1 MKLDNFL
8 ALTNTTLLN
17 TPSIVSFENICSDS
31 AKVKRGDLFFA
42 YEKDSVK
49 EALLNGAYAVI
60 FEDELEVSDH
70 EVAWIYSKNLDETL
84 GKITRFRAI
93 EKNMTIFECDEIVFK
108 LAMQIQTDGKL
119 ILLDGGAWNLYGSI
133 VDADFGSFA
142 LVSHRYASDFASTKK
157 IERGAQSQIDII
169 EKTLF
174 ETSFIYEN
182 IFYERQL
189 LSPFFMPYLE
199 ELFWLYR
206 TLDIDFTL
214 KKFAHIDHFE
224 PVFVNKKFEV
234 KNFGTSERVLIFE
247 PNESLIGDQM
257 PFLTRLAPW
266 ANILFILP
274 EHLECEDGN
283 GVLRYANE
291 DEIVALLSGQEFHFA
306 LIVGVAKSI
315 LEKPSEPK
323 NRQLCFEF

>member
-8 ALTNTTLLN
+8 ALTNATLLN
-17 TPSIVSFENICSDS
+17 TPSIASFENICANSV
-31 AKVKRGDLFFA
+31 KVKRGDLFLA
-42 YEKDSVK
+42 YDKDGIQ
-49 EALLNGAYAVI
+49 EALLNGAYAVV
-60 FEDELEVSDH
+60 FEGEFEISDS
-70 EVAWIYSKNLDETL
+70 EVAWISSKNLDDTL
-84 GKITRFRAI
+84 NKITRFRAI

-119 ILLDGGAWNLYGSI
+119 VLLHGSAWSLYESVADANFGA
-133 VDADFGSFA
+133 FA
-142 LVSHRYASDFASTKK
+142 LVSHIYAVDFAATKK
-157 IERGAQSQIDII
+157 IERCEQSQIDII

-206 TLDIDFTL
+206 HLGIDFTL

-247 PNESLIGDQM
+247 LKESLIGDQM

-266 ANILFILP
+266 ANILFVLP
-274 EHLECEDGN
+274 ENLECEDASGI
-283 GVLRYANE
+283 LRYANE
-291 DEIVALLSGQEFHFA
+291 DEIITLLSGLEFNFA
-306 LIVGVAKSI
+306 LIVGVAKTI

-323 NRQLCFEF
+323 SQQLCFEF